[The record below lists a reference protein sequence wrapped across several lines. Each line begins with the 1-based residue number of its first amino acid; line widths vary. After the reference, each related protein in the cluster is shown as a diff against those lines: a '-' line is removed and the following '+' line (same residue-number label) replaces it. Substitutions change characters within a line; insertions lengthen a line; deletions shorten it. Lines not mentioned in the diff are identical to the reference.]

1 MTFSQIRRTMFQ
13 HNCGHGYLC
22 IYLWKL
28 FLHRS
33 PDLFRRLLLQTKTI
47 QMQYPISVS
56 AVSSG
61 SYYETPYG
69 PYGWLSSPPAVQR
82 YQGILWL
89 GELLYPDY
97 TEYDLQT
104 EVTEYYELFYGCE
117 LTEEMYQD
125 LVANAL
131 PQ

>member
-1 MTFSQIRRTMFQ
+1 MMFSQIRRTIFQ

-22 IYLWKL
+22 IYLRKL

-33 PDLFRRLLLQTKTI
+33 PDLFHRLLLQAKSI

-56 AVSSG
+56 AVSPG
-61 SYYETPYG
+61 SYH
-69 PYGWLSSPPAVQR
+69 
-82 YQGILWL
+82 
-89 GELLYPDY
+89 
-97 TEYDLQT
+97 
-104 EVTEYYELFYGCE
+104 ELFYGCE